1 MLLANSSRPR
11 ALQSSTP
18 ITKMANLTT
27 AVVVETKFNKD
38 FVGLCQED
46 IIGSVYFTKALD
58 YTKPHYVQTAA
69 MGLEKRQE
77 RGISGGSDQGLMN
90 WAKALIT
97 IVMVISTNLDNQGYY
112 QVFQLLR
119 DLKPS
124 HREIKL
130 YENSQTMRGDDD
142 VG

>member
-46 IIGSVYFTKALD
+46 IIGSMFKLQQWVLRSA
-58 YTKPHYVQTAA
+58 
-69 MGLEKRQE
+69 KRGTMFYQ
-77 RGISGGSDQGLMN
+77 GISGGSDQGLMN
-90 WAKALIT
+90 WAKALNYYCDGLSQPIWT
-97 IVMVISTNLDNQGYY
+97 I
-112 QVFQLLR
+112 R
-119 DLKPS
+119 DTTKYS
-124 HREIKL
+124 
-130 YENSQTMRGDDD
+130 NF
-142 VG
+142 